1 VAAPHLRTDR
11 LQINDLRPD
20 DAAALH
26 AYRSLEDVARFQ
38 GWIPTAVDDAG
49 AFITRTLSTPF
60 NQHDSWHQLAIREM
74 ATDKLIGDLGVHF
87 VSDDGHQVEIGFTIA
102 PAHQRKGL
110 GSEAV
115 RALLD
120 HLFTVLGKH
129 RVFASV
135 DPRNEAS
142 MVLLKK
148 VGMRQEAHFRESLF
162 WKGEWVDD
170 VVFALLGSEWQTRR
184 I

>member
-1 VAAPHLRTDR
+1 MATPDLRTDR
-11 LQINDLRPD
+11 LRINDLCSD
-20 DAAALH
+20 DASALH
-26 AYRSLEDVARFQ
+26 AYRSLEEVARFQ
-38 GWIPTAVDDAG
+38 GWIPASIDDAG
-49 AFITRTLSTPF
+49 GFITRTVSTPF
-60 NQHDSWHQLAIREM
+60 NQHDSWYQLAIRQL
-74 ATDKLIGDLGVHF
+74 ATDELIGDLGVHF
-87 VSDDGHQVEIGFTIA
+87 VADDGHQVEIGFTVA

-110 GSEAV
+110 GAEAV
-115 RALLD
+115 SALLD

-129 RVFASV
+129 RVYASV

-142 MVLLKK
+142 MALLKK

-170 VVFALLGSEWQTRR
+170 VVFALLGSEWQARK